1 MLSGFFGKNKQKKKS
16 QRKKSKRRTKK
27 NRTLEE
33 KKAEWTSRWGSD
45 DYEPFWD
52 LKEMPESII
61 ELIQKGTIPHGVK
74 IVDIG
79 CGSGYL
85 SAHLAERDFQVTGFD
100 FAPTAIDRAKKNYPE
115 IPHKLKFVTADATKA
130 LPFEDI
136 FQVGIDRGTFHT
148 LPNRNRADYVAA
160 ISPIVEEG
168 GCLIMMYAL
177 RIAKKLIES
186 SEDDPA
192 VLLKEHLAKVF
203 ARYFELEDFRPIFMA
218 SHDEKDTPGFL
229 IVFRKKSNE

>member
-1 MLSGFFGKNKQKKKS
+1 MIAIKQNYSIFRQIGFFPNTTDTKYSLLNTIFVFMLSGFFGKNKQKKKS

-79 CGSGYL
+79 CGW
-85 SAHLAERDFQVTGFD
+85 
-100 FAPTAIDRAKKNYPE
+100 KNSTE
-115 IPHKLKFVTADATKA
+115 
-130 LPFEDI
+130 
-136 FQVGIDRGTFHT
+136 
-148 LPNRNRADYVAA
+148 
-160 ISPIVEEG
+160 
-168 GCLIMMYAL
+168 
-177 RIAKKLIES
+177 
-186 SEDDPA
+186 
-192 VLLKEHLAKVF
+192 
-203 ARYFELEDFRPIFMA
+203 
-218 SHDEKDTPGFL
+218 FL
-229 IVFRKKSNE
+229 F